1 MKASRPRTARE
12 HDLIIARRVLR
23 NLRGYDLNFSERKE
37 LRQAVKTF
45 IEQTL
50 HRKVDRQE
58 LWWWSDAELL
68 TYAEQSLAILIR
80 SQKEKRGFTHSP

>member
-1 MKASRPRTARE
+1 M
-12 HDLIIARRVLR
+12 
-23 NLRGYDLNFSERKE
+23 
-37 LRQAVKTF
+37 KTF